1 MGSSLLGN
9 LSGVFFESTTSTPEM
24 LEPSSEKQIV
34 ETIDDKISIRK
45 TTKPNPDSATIQSS
59 QVNLVAVVRNSVDAE
74 IAGLK
79 SDLIKLEAEKADLL
93 KKIHVHEELKKVIV
107 AYDSRRVEA
116 LR

>member
-9 LSGVFFESTTSTPEM
+9 FYKNGVFFESATSTPEIP
-24 LEPSSEKQIV
+24 EFSSETV
-34 ETIDDKISIRK
+34 DDKISIRK